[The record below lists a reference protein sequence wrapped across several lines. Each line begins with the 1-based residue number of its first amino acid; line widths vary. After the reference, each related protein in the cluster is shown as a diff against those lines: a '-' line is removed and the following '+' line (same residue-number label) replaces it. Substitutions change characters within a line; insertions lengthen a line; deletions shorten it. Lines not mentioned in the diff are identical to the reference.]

1 MVKLISIL
9 LLIFSQSA
17 FYAYGQAPAFTA
29 KDYIKPYNEPFQYGV
44 NLGYYNASWSDEQMA
59 GIAQTAGVHSIRPT
73 LPERFVEQYGY
84 DIRANTFAA
93 YINTYGMKELT
104 CFVEGPSKAHRD
116 MTVYP
121 GGTSP
126 SKLFAHLYEPI
137 WNTDGSVNQNNYY
150 AYYLYR
156 LLAIYGDKVRF
167 WEVVNEPDFTY
178 GGSMDAWLTRPP
190 APDEVSNLEAPIF
203 HYIRMLRISYEVIKK
218 YRPEAYVT
226 VGGVGYSQFVDA
238 LLRYTDNPNGG
249 GVTSAYPNT
258 AGAYI
263 DALSFHSSPA
273 YSLHTWD
280 SSINGFR
287 YTRTSDYAATQM
299 LKDRQD
305 MQDVLTKYGYGTT
318 YPAKNLLMSETNIG
332 RRTSDDRTGSDE
344 MQRNFGIKALV
355 VAQKNDIKQ
364 FYIYQLGESVN
375 APAAGVSVSG
385 SDEIALMGLFENLS
399 RDAPGTQR
407 ITQQGQAFATTSKLL
422 YGWGYDAARTAA
434 LALPDGVDGA
444 AFSKNGAYSY
454 VLWAKAV
461 TDNSE
466 AASAT
471 YSFPAALSL
480 AAVDR
485 YEWNYATTNVKIK
498 QASQNI
504 VLTATPLFFT
514 AASGSVV
521 TGAQSAAAGT
531 PRSQVRAYPNPLS
544 RHEGRAVIEF
554 SAAQSGAV
562 AVSLFNLQGQLVR
575 QLFNGTVEAGIVR
588 TLPLEAAG
596 LSEGLYLVRLV
607 TTKEVINQK
616 VVVGGQ

>member
-1 MVKLISIL
+1 
-9 LLIFSQSA
+9 
-17 FYAYGQAPAFTA
+17 
-29 KDYIKPYNEPFQYGV
+29 
-44 NLGYYNASWSDEQMA
+44 
-59 GIAQTAGVHSIRPT
+59 
-73 LPERFVEQYGY
+73 
-84 DIRANTFAA
+84 
-93 YINTYGMKELT
+93 
-104 CFVEGPSKAHRD
+104 
-116 MTVYP
+116 
-121 GGTSP
+121 
-126 SKLFAHLYEPI
+126 
-137 WNTDGSVNQNNYY
+137 
-150 AYYLYR
+150 
-156 LLAIYGDKVRF
+156 
-167 WEVVNEPDFTY
+167 
-178 GGSMDAWLTRPP
+178 
-190 APDEVSNLEAPIF
+190 
-203 HYIRMLRISYEVIKK
+203 
-218 YRPEAYVT
+218 
-226 VGGVGYSQFVDA
+226 
-238 LLRYTDNPNGG
+238 
-249 GVTSAYPNT
+249 
-258 AGAYI
+258 
-263 DALSFHSSPA
+263 
-273 YSLHTWD
+273 
-280 SSINGFR
+280 
-287 YTRTSDYAATQM
+287 
-299 LKDRQD
+299 
-305 MQDVLTKYGYGTT
+305 
-318 YPAKNLLMSETNIG
+318 
-332 RRTSDDRTGSDE
+332 
-344 MQRNFGIKALV
+344 
-355 VAQKNDIKQ
+355 
-364 FYIYQLGESVN
+364 
-375 APAAGVSVSG
+375 
-385 SDEIALMGLFENLS
+385 MGLFENLS

-422 YGWGYDAARTAA
+422 YGWVYDAARTAA

-485 YEWNYATTNVKIK
+485 YEWNYATTNVKTT

-504 VLTATPLFFT
+504 ALTATPLFFT